1 MLLAYIERNCLIRGG
16 EAAPYLLTGFFEIK
30 NWIWERSWK
39 WGRRETG
46 WSLFTLWECTIHSH
60 RSVIC
65 ASFLS
70 LYTNSL
76 YTHPSSLFSVFGL
89 YWEKLFDRGRRSRPI
104 YTGPF
109 YWKREMGDLSRN
121 ECHCDFMFLWLYGW
135 MLYNDPFS
143 QSSKDLLYNR
153 LFCFVLCFWSILR
166 ETLWSGAAKPPHI
179 YWPAFLKL
187 KIESWETHYTLYN
200 LLCIVDFVCIWEVLF
215 AWGGEA
221 APYTLPFFCLLY
233 TSPSPRD

>member
-1 MLLAYIERNCLIRGG
+1 
-16 EAAPYLLTGFFEIK
+16 
-30 NWIWERSWK
+30 
-39 WGRRETG
+39 
-46 WSLFTLWECTIHSH
+46 
-60 RSVIC
+60 
-65 ASFLS
+65 
-70 LYTNSL
+70 
-76 YTHPSSLFSVFGL
+76 
-89 YWEKLFDRGRRSRPI
+89 
-104 YTGPF
+104 
-109 YWKREMGDLSRN
+109 MGDLSRN
-121 ECHCDFMFLWLYGW
+121 ECHCDFMFVWLYGW

-221 APYTLPFFCLLY
+221 APYTLPFLLETRNGWFIQKRVIYGISYTMILSLNLIRIYYTNLFFGFYCVLVYIERYSLVGTWYLFSIFKEFTIRISFLVSIVFWFILRDTLCLGLDISSQYSNDLLY
-233 TSPSPRD
+233 